1 MSAAETASLDFDL
14 LLRLQG
20 LLSAFL
26 DQSREVRAALKQ
38 WNNSRPEE
46 LARVG
51 VQHLSRTPP
60 GAAEEYLARLLA
72 TNGAYMKHLLSTS
85 VVTGAEAAE
94 AARALSNA
102 DFAFFRRLVDSSDEK
117 DRTET
122 INRRFEII
130 NSLQRASV
138 VVPWLQRMTHHRDPR
153 VQSKASLIF
162 CGLYANPLLVKRQLG
177 SPDPRVR
184 ANAIE
189 ALWHVNKLT
198 CRAIL
203 EKAIGDP
210 HHRVAVNAALGLY
223 YLNRVAATDQMIAFA
238 ANPNPR
244 FRAATAWAMGQTGDP
259 AFQCYLKALAA
270 DPAETVR
277 AAARHALSLPRCVG
291 S

>member
-1 MSAAETASLDFDL
+1 MSAVETPSLDL

-20 LLSAFL
+20 LLSVFHE
-26 DQSREVRAALKQ
+26 QSRDVRAALKQ

-46 LARVG
+46 FARVG
-51 VQHLSRTPP
+51 VQHLSRTPT

-72 TNGAYMKHLLSTS
+72 TNGAYMKHLLSTA
-85 VVTGAEAAE
+85 VVTGAEAAA
-94 AARALSNA
+94 AARPLSNA
-102 DFAFFRRLVDSSDEK
+102 DLAFFRRLVDTSGEN
-117 DRTET
+117 DRAET

-130 NSLQRASV
+130 SALDRASV
-138 VVPWLQRMTHHRDPR
+138 VVPWLQRMTHHHDPR

-162 CGLYANPLLVKRQLG
+162 CGLYRNPLLVERQLS

-210 HHRVAVNAALGLY
+210 HHRVALNALLGLY
-223 YLNRVAATDQMIAFA
+223 YLNKTAAMDQMIAFA
-238 ANPNPR
+238 ANPDPL
-244 FRAATAWAMGQTGDP
+244 FRAATAWAMGQTRDP
-259 AFQCYLKALAA
+259 AFQPCLEALAA
-270 DPAETVR
+270 DPAEAVR
-277 AAARHALSLPRCVG
+277 SAAQHALSIAAPLN
-291 S
+291 SQ

>member
-1 MSAAETASLDFDL
+1 MSAAETISLDL

-20 LLSAFL
+20 LLSAFR
-26 DQSREVRAALKQ
+26 DQSRDVRAALKQ

-51 VQHLSRTPP
+51 VQHLGRTPTD
-60 GAAEEYLARLLA
+60 AAEEYLARLLA
-72 TNGAYMKHLLSTS
+72 TNGAYMKHLLSTT
-85 VVTGAEAAE
+85 VVSGAEAAA
-94 AARALSNA
+94 AARPLSHA
-102 DFAFFRRLVDSSDEK
+102 DLAFFQRLVDSSDEK

-130 NSLQRASV
+130 SALDRASV

-162 CGLYANPLLVKRQLG
+162 CGLYANPLLVERQL
-177 SPDPRVR
+177 SSTDPRVR
-184 ANAIE
+184 ANAIQ

-203 EKAIGDP
+203 EKATGDP
-210 HHRVAVNAALGLY
+210 HHRVALNAVLGLY

-238 ANPNPR
+238 ANPDPQ

-259 AFQCYLKALAA
+259 AFQCYLEALAA

-277 AAARHALSLPRCVG
+277 AAAQHALSVPRCAE